1 MEKKEIN
8 ELQAL
13 RDRIALSKPSDAKL
27 YFVTRILREGLQR
40 RKAIADKFLYK
51 VYQIDIDD
59 EIRSYLYTSTICQ
72 LDKTLKK
79 DIYLFDYDPISDDTE
94 SLFTYSIKG
103 KALAFSD
110 VVINQL
116 SKIPPKVQSIEG
128 IVSENEELWA
138 YCIGF
143 EEEDHN
149 WVYTFRKILGNKIA
163 IDEKSNPNKNVV
175 QRAINTLFNT
185 ESKKL
190 QLLKGEVVA
199 LDKQVD
205 CV

>member
-8 ELQAL
+8 ELQEL

-27 YFVTRILREGLQR
+27 YFVTRILREGMQR

-116 SKIPPKVQSIEG
+116 SKIPPKVQSMKVLFLRMKSSG
-128 IVSENEELWA
+128 RIVLVLKKKTT
-138 YCIGF
+138 IGF
-143 EEEDHN
+143 IHSER
-149 WVYTFRKILGNKIA
+149 Y
-163 IDEKSNPNKNVV
+163 
-175 QRAINTLFNT
+175 
-185 ESKKL
+185 
-190 QLLKGEVVA
+190 
-199 LDKQVD
+199 
-205 CV
+205 

>member
-8 ELQAL
+8 ELQEL

-27 YFVTRILREGLQR
+27 YFVTRILRESMQR

-128 IVSENEELWA
+128 IVSE
-138 YCIGF
+138 
-143 EEEDHN
+143 
-149 WVYTFRKILGNKIA
+149 
-163 IDEKSNPNKNVV
+163 DE
-175 QRAINTLFNT
+175 
-185 ESKKL
+185 
-190 QLLKGEVVA
+190 
-199 LDKQVD
+199 
-205 CV
+205 

>member
-8 ELQAL
+8 ELQEL

-27 YFVTRILREGLQR
+27 YFVTRILREGMQR

-94 SLFTYSIKG
+94 SLFTYSISHITPE
-103 KALAFSD
+103 AFQFLEIPR
-110 VVINQL
+110 VEEFIIPEIGRQL
-116 SKIPPKVQSIEG
+116 F
-128 IVSENEELWA
+128 L
-138 YCIGF
+138 
-143 EEEDHN
+143 H
-149 WVYTFRKILGNKIA
+149 
-163 IDEKSNPNKNVV
+163 
-175 QRAINTLFNT
+175 TLFY
-185 ESKKL
+185 K
-190 QLLKGEVVA
+190 
-199 LDKQVD
+199 
-205 CV
+205 